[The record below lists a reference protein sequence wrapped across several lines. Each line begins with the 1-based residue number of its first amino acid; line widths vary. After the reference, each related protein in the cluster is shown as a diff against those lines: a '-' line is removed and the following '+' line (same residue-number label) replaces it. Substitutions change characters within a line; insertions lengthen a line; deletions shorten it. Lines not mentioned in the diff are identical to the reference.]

1 MITNWSLYII
11 LSLVSLAGKGV
22 DCSSDYFHA
31 IHLSKCEIQYN
42 ADANTLEVATQIYL
56 DDLQTVL
63 AKEGASDLHL
73 CTDKEVSTAE
83 AVLSKYLDKKLQIQI
98 DNKATAGKFIGKEA
112 SEDQLA
118 VWSYMEYPM
127 PSNFNQIK
135 VKYNVLMELYDD
147 QKNIINIK
155 VKGKTGYMLFNS
167 KHFEESV
174 NY

>member
-1 MITNWSLYII
+1 M
-11 LSLVSLAGKGV
+11 
-22 DCSSDYFHA
+22 
-31 IHLSKCEIQYN
+31 
-42 ADANTLEVATQIYL
+42 
-56 DDLQTVL
+56 

-83 AVLSKYLDKKLQIQI
+83 AVLSKYLDKNFKFKSTTKPLP
-98 DNKATAGKFIGKEA
+98 AGLLLGSFR
-112 SEDQLA
+112 DQLA

>member
-1 MITNWSLYII
+1 M
-11 LSLVSLAGKGV
+11 
-22 DCSSDYFHA
+22 
-31 IHLSKCEIQYN
+31 
-42 ADANTLEVATQIYL
+42 
-56 DDLQTVL
+56 
-63 AKEGASDLHL
+63 
-73 CTDKEVSTAE
+73 STAE

>member
-1 MITNWSLYII
+1 MIANWTFFI
-11 LSLVSLAGKGV
+11 LFSFLHLDGTAV
-22 DCSSDYFHA
+22 DFCYDDDHA

-42 ADANTLEVATQIYL
+42 AEANTLEVATQIYL

-83 AVLSKYLDKKLQIQI
+83 SILAQYLEKKLQIQI

-118 VWSYMEYPM
+118 VWSYMEFPM
-127 PSNFNQIK
+127 PSNFSQIK
-135 VKYNVLMELYDD
+135 IKYNVLMDLYDD

-155 VKGKTGYMLFNS
+155 VKGKTGYMLFSS

>member
-83 AVLSKYLDKKLQIQI
+83 AVLSKYLDKNFKFKSTTKPLPASLLARKLQR
-98 DNKATAGKFIGKEA
+98 
-112 SEDQLA
+112 
-118 VWSYMEYPM
+118 
-127 PSNFNQIK
+127 
-135 VKYNVLMELYDD
+135 
-147 QKNIINIK
+147 IN
-155 VKGKTGYMLFNS
+155 
-167 KHFEESV
+167 
-174 NY
+174 

>member
-1 MITNWSLYII
+1 
-11 LSLVSLAGKGV
+11 
-22 DCSSDYFHA
+22 
-31 IHLSKCEIQYN
+31 
-42 ADANTLEVATQIYL
+42 
-56 DDLQTVL
+56 
-63 AKEGASDLHL
+63 
-73 CTDKEVSTAE
+73 
-83 AVLSKYLDKKLQIQI
+83 
-98 DNKATAGKFIGKEA
+98 
-112 SEDQLA
+112 
-118 VWSYMEYPM
+118 MEYPM